1 MIVKG
6 YKISNS
12 ITYCWRACIFY
23 SWIFLGILR
32 LELVHWA
39 WLVFQLEYTYSVEAR
54 VKRHLNKKKTLR
66 WHIDYLT
73 SSEDVEPI
81 YAVVLPLTRNYEC
94 RIAKI
99 LQENDSISI
108 NNFGASDCRC
118 KSHLYNIKSPSRL
131 IMKIKRTLNLKKP
144 IKCMKIY
151 GDFTIR

>member
-1 MIVKG
+1 VYLLFLNISRDT
-6 YKISNS
+6 KIRVGS
-12 ITYCWRACIFY
+12 
-23 SWIFLGILR
+23 LGLISFPAGIY
-32 LELVHWA
+32 VYVGSA
-39 WLVFQLEYTYSVEAR
+39 QNSVEAR

>member
-1 MIVKG
+1 MNISRDT
-6 YKISNS
+6 KIRVGS
-12 ITYCWRACIFY
+12 
-23 SWIFLGILR
+23 LGLISFPAGIY
-32 LELVHWA
+32 VYVGSA
-39 WLVFQLEYTYSVEAR
+39 QNSVEAR

>member
-1 MIVKG
+1 VYLLFLNISRDT
-6 YKISNS
+6 KIRVGS
-12 ITYCWRACIFY
+12 
-23 SWIFLGILR
+23 LGLISFPAGIY
-32 LELVHWA
+32 VYVGSA
-39 WLVFQLEYTYSVEAR
+39 QNSVEAR

-131 IMKIKRTLNLKKP
+131 IMKIKGTLNLKKP

>member
-1 MIVKG
+1 MYLLFLNISRDT
-6 YKISNS
+6 KIRVGS
-12 ITYCWRACIFY
+12 
-23 SWIFLGILR
+23 LGLISFPAGIY
-32 LELVHWA
+32 VYVGSA
-39 WLVFQLEYTYSVEAR
+39 QNSVEAR
-54 VKRHLNKKKTLR
+54 IKRHLNKKKTLR

>member
-1 MIVKG
+1 VYLLFLNISRDT
-6 YKISNS
+6 KIRVGS
-12 ITYCWRACIFY
+12 
-23 SWIFLGILR
+23 LGLISFPAGIY
-32 LELVHWA
+32 VYVGSA
-39 WLVFQLEYTYSVEAR
+39 QNSVEAR
-54 VKRHLNKKKTLR
+54 IKRHLNKKKTLR

>member
-1 MIVKG
+1 MYLLFLNISRDT
-6 YKISNS
+6 KIRVGS
-12 ITYCWRACIFY
+12 
-23 SWIFLGILR
+23 LGLISFPAGIY
-32 LELVHWA
+32 VYVGSA
-39 WLVFQLEYTYSVEAR
+39 QNSVEAR

>member
-1 MIVKG
+1 VYLLFLNISRDT
-6 YKISNS
+6 KIRVGS
-12 ITYCWRACIFY
+12 
-23 SWIFLGILR
+23 LGLISFPAG
-32 LELVHWA
+32 VYVYVGSA
-39 WLVFQLEYTYSVEAR
+39 QNSVEAR
-54 VKRHLNKKKTLR
+54 IKRHLNKKKTLR

>member
-1 MIVKG
+1 VYLLFLNISRDT
-6 YKISNS
+6 KIRVGS
-12 ITYCWRACIFY
+12 
-23 SWIFLGILR
+23 LGLISFPAG
-32 LELVHWA
+32 VYVYVGSA
-39 WLVFQLEYTYSVEAR
+39 QNSVEAR

>member
-1 MIVKG
+1 MYLLFLNISRDT
-6 YKISNS
+6 KIRVGS
-12 ITYCWRACIFY
+12 
-23 SWIFLGILR
+23 LGLISFPAG
-32 LELVHWA
+32 VYVYVGSA
-39 WLVFQLEYTYSVEAR
+39 QNSVEAR
-54 VKRHLNKKKTLR
+54 IKRHLNKKKTLR